1 MPPDPGE
8 PTLGAPPTTLG
19 RVRRWLAAAPT
30 YPATEADRASV
41 DLLGLRL
48 PVRATI
54 ATLVVATVVAL
65 DWNRVFIPREILDLG
80 RAPEAMRYQ
89 ALVRFV
95 LTGLVPLAVVVLL
108 FRDRPDRYGLRLG
121 DWRLGL
127 TVAAL
132 GVAAMTPVVFALA
145 GLPEFQA
152 YYRPMVGPPL
162 EVLVT
167 NLIELPAAE
176 FLFRG
181 FLLFA
186 LVRAIGPLGVV
197 LATLPFAFGH
207 LGKPELELLSTSF
220 GGLAYGWLAWR
231 TGSIVWGALAH
242 VAILT
247 LLIVAV
253 GQGPGSS

>member
-1 MPPDPGE
+1 MPPDPAE
-8 PTLGAPPTTLG
+8 PILAAPATTL
-19 RVRRWLAAAPT
+19 RRLRRWLAAAPS
-30 YPATEADRASV
+30 YPAAEADLASV

-48 PVRATI
+48 PVRTTI
-54 ATLVVATVVAL
+54 ATFVVATLVAL

-95 LTGLVPLAVVVLL
+95 LTGLAPLAVVVLL

-127 TVAAL
+127 TAATL
-132 GVAAMTPVVFALA
+132 GVVAMTPVVFALA

-181 FLLFA
+181 FFLFA
-186 LVRAIGPLGVV
+186 LVRAVGPLGVV
-197 LATLPFAFGH
+197 LATLPFVFGH

-231 TGSIVWGALAH
+231 TGSILWGAGAH

-247 LLIVAV
+247 LLVLAV
-253 GQGPGSS
+253 GQAPSPA